1 MPIHN
6 SKNLTPA
13 KIALLNAA
21 ALSII
26 ISLISIL
33 MLSNK
38 WDVIWIAICTAI
50 VSYLIF
56 VNSLQFF
63 IYRKIKLIYKLI
75 MDTKAS
81 KKEEYFYE
89 QIIADKSIDEVKD
102 EVAKWANFKNIEI
115 QNLKKNEQF
124 RKEFLMN
131 LAHELRTPIFTTQG
145 YIHTLLNENIE
156 DETTKRNFLNNAA
169 IGIDRLAEL
178 TKDILLI
185 SKLESGES
193 PLEYT
198 SFIIQDLTKEVF
210 QEFEMMAK
218 KQNIKLSIK
227 AGTEAPLNVYA
238 DKAKIQQVLI
248 NLISNA
254 IKYTMQDAQVQA
266 GFYVLDEEKILVEI
280 ADNGP
285 GIKEELL
292 PRIFERFFRVDKN
305 RERNIGGTG
314 LGLAIVK
321 HTIES
326 HGQTVFVRS
335 KVGVGSTFGFTLA
348 RKK

>member
-13 KIALLNAA
+13 KIALLNAV

-38 WDVIWIAICTAI
+38 WDVIWIAACTAI

-56 VNSLQFF
+56 VNSLKFF

-102 EVAKWANFKNIEI
+102 EVAKWANIKNIEI
-115 QNLKKNEQF
+115 QNLKQNEQF

-156 DETTKRNFLNNAA
+156 DESTRKNFLNNAT

-198 SFIIQDLTKEVF
+198 SFIIQDLTKEVL

-227 AGTEAPLNVYA
+227 AGTEAPLHVYA

-266 GFYVLDEEKILVEI
+266 GFYVMDEEKILVEI

-292 PRIFERFFRVDKN
+292 SRIFERFFRADKN
-305 RERNIGGTG
+305 RDRNIGGTG